1 MVNPASLFRWTRSL
15 RWRIQAWYAGILLI
29 ALSIFSVLLYW
40 EAARSM
46 WDEVDTDM
54 LAGARIV
61 EGTMRRL
68 SPPVLESLSP
78 GPGVRRDQQR
88 REPPFPP
95 PMDRPPPR
103 TNWRDGNSPGMAPPT
118 RELPPRRALQERLP
132 PHEALDLVPDFN
144 AAIDWTAIERLL
156 PGRLKREPEDV
167 TLTVWR
173 PDGEILFSKGT
184 NERSLTWSQVDTG
197 NLKNVM
203 VLRQMRGS
211 MRDLLIRGPSATT
224 ICFGLDVTRERNR
237 MARFSAFLVAAA
249 LGTFALAWLGG
260 AWCLK
265 RTLGPM
271 ATIEKTASSIG
282 AHRLNERL
290 QVGTMDTEL
299 AGVATSINGM
309 LDRLQAGF
317 ERQREFTADASHEL
331 RTPLAIILSSTE
343 LALSKERTADAYRV
357 ELEKCHRAAQRM
369 NGLVDSLLT
378 LSRLD
383 PEKRNIR
390 TEIVNLTQLCTEQI
404 DYFRDLAGKQK
415 ITLQSDLKPCAIPG
429 DRGLLE
435 RLVSNL
441 LINAI
446 TYNKEGGWVKIAL
459 QQDNDGCTMTVK
471 DNGNGIPAQDLPH
484 VFERFYRVDKARSR
498 MSGGSGLGLAICD
511 SVVRFHQGSISVD
524 SKENEGATFMV
535 RLPSVG

>member
-1 MVNPASLFRWTRSL
+1 MVNPASLFGWTRSL
-15 RWRIQAWYAGILLI
+15 RWRIQAWYAGILLV

-40 EAARSM
+40 EAARSL

-68 SPPVLESLSP
+68 APPILDSLAP

-88 REPPFPP
+88 RDPPFPP

-103 TNWRDGNSPGMAPPT
+103 SNWRDGNNPGMIPPT
-118 RELPPRRALQERLP
+118 RELPPRRALQDRLP
-132 PHEALDLVPDFN
+132 PHEALDPVSDFK

-156 PGRLKREPEDV
+156 PGRLKREPNEV
-167 TLTVWR
+167 TLTVWS
-173 PDGEILFSKGT
+173 PDGETLFSKGT
-184 NERSLTWSQVDTG
+184 NERSLTWSQVDTA
-197 NLKNVM
+197 NLKNVL

-211 MRDLLIRGPSATT
+211 MRDLLIRGPSNTT
-224 ICFGLDVTRERNR
+224 ICFGLDVTRELNR

-249 LGTFALAWLGG
+249 LATFALAWLGG

-265 RTLGPM
+265 RTLVPM
-271 ATIEKTASSIG
+271 AVMEKTASSIG
-282 AHRLNERL
+282 ADRLNERL
-290 QVGTMDTEL
+290 QVDSMDTEL
-299 AGVATSINGM
+299 AEVATAINGM

-331 RTPLAIILSSTE
+331 RTPLAILLSSTE
-343 LALSKERTADAYRV
+343 LALSKERPAEAYRA

-383 PEKRNIR
+383 PEKQNIR
-390 TEIVNLTQLCTEQI
+390 TETVNLSHLCTEQV
-404 DYFRDLAGKQK
+404 DYFRELAGNQK
-415 ITLQSDLKPCAIPG
+415 ITLQSDLKPCTVLG

-446 TYNKEGGWVKIAL
+446 TYNQEGGWVILAL
-459 QQDNDGCTMTVK
+459 QQDSEGCTMTVT

-484 VFERFYRVDKARSR
+484 IFERFYRVDKARSR

-511 SVVRFHQGSISVD
+511 SVVRLHRGTISVD
-524 SKENEGATFMV
+524 SKEQEGTKFTIH
-535 RLPSVG
+535 LPTIG